1 MGKGYRILVHQ
12 YQSNGYNIVM
22 DVVSG
27 AVHVVD
33 QLCYDVIAGI
43 CKLKEDHSLGET
55 ADWPQSGPSES
66 R

>member
-1 MGKGYRILVHQ
+1 
-12 YQSNGYNIVM
+12 M

-43 CKLKEDHSLGET
+43 CKLKEEHILEKIEEEDPDLL
-55 ADWPQSGPSES
+55 PKLMQ
-66 R
+66 